1 MSFKNLI
8 FKTFSTS
15 TKTLAVFASVSI
27 FASSA
32 LAAAG
37 PGFTNLSQDDFD
49 KVINELSAN
58 STFHSVTGASSLG
71 AVFGVEVA
79 LVGGLTNTPE
89 INRLS
94 KSVDASAD
102 VGRLPHASL
111 LAAVSVPLG
120 FTGELLMFPSVSVG
134 DIKYQQ
140 FGGAIKWTATEA
152 LVLPFNIAARAFI
165 TKNEISFKQT
175 LNNASTG
182 NVPVEV
188 TVAQENSQT
197 GLQLLVSPNLP
208 MIEPYAGIGMVS
220 AKGKVNMTG
229 ATTGTIFGFT
239 SAQSAES
246 SPTST
251 QFLIGVNANL
261 LLLNLG
267 MEYSRAFGT
276 DSYNAKLGFKF

>member
-1 MSFKNLI
+1 MSFV
-8 FKTFSTS
+8 TS
-15 TKTLAVFASVSI
+15 FISFFTASLFI
-27 FASSA
+27 ASSA
-32 LAAAG
+32 AFGAG
-37 PGFTNLSQDDFD
+37 PGFTNLTQDDFD

-58 STFHSVTGASSLG
+58 STFHSVTGAGSLG
-71 AVFGVEVA
+71 SVFGVEVG

-94 KSVDASAD
+94 KTVDASAD

-120 FTGELLMFPSVSVG
+120 FTGELLVFPSVSVG

-152 LVLPFNIAARAFI
+152 LVLPFNLAARAFI

-175 LNNASTG
+175 LNNATTG

-208 MIEPYAGIGMVS
+208 VFEPYAGIGIVS
-220 AKGKVNMTG
+220 AKGKVAMTG

-239 SAQSAES
+239 SAQNAES
-246 SPTST
+246 SPSST
-251 QFLIGVNANL
+251 QYLLGLNVNL
-261 LLLNLG
+261 LILNIG
-267 MEYSRAFGT
+267 IEYSRAFGT
-276 DSYNAKLGFKF
+276 DSYNAKFGFKF

>member
-1 MSFKNLI
+1 MSFV
-8 FKTFSTS
+8 TS
-15 TKTLAVFASVSI
+15 FISFFTASLFI
-27 FASSA
+27 ASSA
-32 LAAAG
+32 AFGAG
-37 PGFTNLSQDDFD
+37 PGFTNLTQDDFD

-58 STFHSVTGASSLG
+58 STFHSVTGAGSLG
-71 AVFGVEVA
+71 SVFGVEVG

-94 KSVDASAD
+94 KTVDASAD
-102 VGRLPHASL
+102 VGHLPHASL

-120 FTGELLMFPSVSVG
+120 FTGELLVFPSVSVG

-152 LVLPFNIAARAFI
+152 LVLPFNLAARAFI

-175 LNNASTG
+175 LNNATTG

-208 MIEPYAGIGMVS
+208 VFEPYAGIGIVS
-220 AKGKVNMTG
+220 AKGKVAMTG

-239 SAQSAES
+239 SAQNAES
-246 SPTST
+246 SPSST
-251 QFLIGVNANL
+251 QYLLGLNVNL
-261 LLLNLG
+261 LILNIG
-267 MEYSRAFGT
+267 IEYSRAFGT
-276 DSYNAKLGFKF
+276 DSYNAKFGFKF